1 MSMNKQEFLARLRK
15 GLYGLPQNDIEER
28 LAFYGE
34 MLDDRMEEGLSEAEA
49 VLEMGDVDEIV
60 RQAVA
65 DIPLTK
71 VVRERI
77 RPKKH
82 LKAWEIALLAAGSP
96 IWLSLG
102 IAAVAIVLALYTAL
116 WAVIVSLWAVFGVF
130 AVCAVG
136 SVPSCVIFAAG
147 GSAVLGFAIIS
158 VGIVCA
164 GLSIFMFCGCKEATK
179 YILLF
184 TKKITIWIKNRLIG
198 KEKT

>member
-60 RQAVA
+60 RQTVA

-71 VVRERI
+71 VVKERI
-77 RPKKH
+77 RPKKR
-82 LKAWEIALLAAGSP
+82 LKAWEIVLLAAGSP

-102 IAAVAIVLALYTAL
+102 IAAAAVVLALYTVL

-147 GSAVLGFAIIS
+147 GSAVPGLAILS
-158 VGIVCA
+158 AGIVCA
-164 GLSIFMFCGCKEATK
+164 GLSIFIFCGCKEATK

-184 TKKITIWIKNRLIG
+184 TKKITIWFKNRLIG

>member
-34 MLDDRMEEGLSEAEA
+34 MLDDRMEEGLSEAES

-60 RQAVA
+60 RQTVA

-71 VVRERI
+71 VVKERI
-77 RPKKH
+77 RPKKR
-82 LKAWEIALLAAGSP
+82 LKAWEIVLLAAGSP

-102 IAAVAIVLALYTAL
+102 IAAVAVILALYTAL
-116 WAVIVSLWAVFGVF
+116 WAVIVSLWAVFGAF
-130 AVCAVG
+130 AICAVG

-147 GSAVLGFAIIS
+147 GSAVPGLAILS
-158 VGIVCA
+158 AGIVCA
-164 GLSIFMFCGCKEATK
+164 GLSIFVFCGCKEATK

>member
-34 MLDDRMEEGLSEAEA
+34 MLDDRMEEGLSEAES

-60 RQAVA
+60 RQTVA

-71 VVRERI
+71 VVKERI
-77 RPKKH
+77 RPKKR
-82 LKAWEIALLAAGSP
+82 LKAWEIVLLAAGSP
-96 IWLSLG
+96 ILLSLG
-102 IAAVAIVLALYTAL
+102 IAAAAVVLALYTVL

-147 GSAVLGFAIIS
+147 GSAVPGLAILS
-158 VGIVCA
+158 AGIVCA